1 MRIIQKYIYAVRDDS
16 YASNETIYFHSDSLR
31 DSNNKRN
38 INSRNNNNKKK
49 QEEQQ
54 QQARK
59 HCQFN
64 LTIKLLILL
73 AQ

>member
-49 QEEQQ
+49 KNKKNNNSRQESI
-54 QQARK
+54 A
-59 HCQFN
+59 N
-64 LTIKLLILL
+64 LI
-73 AQ
+73 